1 MSGYKLIKDRCFATL
16 GWTNRENASEA
27 KVAFMN
33 DVDMSSMLRP
43 RD

>member
-1 MSGYKLIKDRCFATL
+1 MTTYRLIKNRNFATP
-16 GWTNRENASEA
+16 GWTNRENANDA

-33 DVDMSSMLRP
+33 DVDMTST